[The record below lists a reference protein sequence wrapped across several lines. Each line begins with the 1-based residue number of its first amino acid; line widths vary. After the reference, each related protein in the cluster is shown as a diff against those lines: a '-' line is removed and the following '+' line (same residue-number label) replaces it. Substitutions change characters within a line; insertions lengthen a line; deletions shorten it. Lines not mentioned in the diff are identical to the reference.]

1 MYKIILGK
9 AADKFIRRQ
18 SKPNQQRLYDS
29 IKQLPNGR
37 DIKKLRGFDNKYRM
51 RVGNYRIIY
60 DKYDDVYII
69 EVVNVDNRGQVYK
82 GL

>member
-29 IKQLPNGR
+29 IKH
-37 DIKKLRGFDNKYRM
+37 NKYRM